1 MIISIFAEKALDKI
15 QHLFTIKNLNTLG
28 IREINLK
35 IIKKYIYKPS
45 ANYRYA
51 DQEATVRTGHGTKDW
66 FQIGKGVH

>member
-35 IIKKYIYKPS
+35 IIKKIHKNKVLLEADS
-45 ANYRYA
+45 AL
-51 DQEATVRTGHGTKDW
+51 GGPW
-66 FQIGKGVH
+66 ICLLL